1 MSEPPVVATLYSAAG
16 CHLCLE
22 MRAQLDALAEELPL
36 RLEVIDIAG
45 DAELEARYRQELPV
59 LLLNGRKAAKHRISD
74 AALRDRVERALG
86 RRRPWWRLR

>member
-1 MSEPPVVATLYSAAG
+1 
-16 CHLCLE
+16 
-22 MRAQLDALAEELPL
+22 
-36 RLEVIDIAG
+36 VIDIAG
-45 DAELEARYRQELPV
+45 DAELEARYRRELPV